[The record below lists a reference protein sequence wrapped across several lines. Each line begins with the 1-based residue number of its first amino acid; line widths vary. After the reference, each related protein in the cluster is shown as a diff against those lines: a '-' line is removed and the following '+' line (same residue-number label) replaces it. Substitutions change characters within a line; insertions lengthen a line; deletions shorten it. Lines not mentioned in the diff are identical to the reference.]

1 MVRGGYIYMMTN
13 KNKTTLYIGVT
24 SDLVKRIYE
33 HRNKENPNSFT
44 ARYNLD
50 YCVYYEEFADIDT
63 AILREKQLK
72 GWTRKKKDWLINQ
85 INPDWK
91 DLSSDL

>member
-1 MVRGGYIYMMTN
+1 MVRGGYIYIMTN

-24 SDLVKRIYE
+24 SDLTKRIYE
-33 HRNKENPNSFT
+33 HRNQENPNSFT
-44 ARYNLD
+44 ARYNLG
-50 YCVYYEEFADIDT
+50 CFVYYEEFADIDT

-72 GWTRKKKDWLINQ
+72 GWTRKKKDWLINKL
-85 INPDWK
+85 NPDWK

>member
-1 MVRGGYIYMMTN
+1 MVRGGYIYIMTN

>member
-1 MVRGGYIYMMTN
+1 MVRGGYIYIMTN
-13 KNKTTLYIGVT
+13 KNKSTLYIGVT

-33 HRNKENPNSFT
+33 HRNHENPNSFT

-72 GWTRKKKDWLINQ
+72 GWTRKKKDCLINQ